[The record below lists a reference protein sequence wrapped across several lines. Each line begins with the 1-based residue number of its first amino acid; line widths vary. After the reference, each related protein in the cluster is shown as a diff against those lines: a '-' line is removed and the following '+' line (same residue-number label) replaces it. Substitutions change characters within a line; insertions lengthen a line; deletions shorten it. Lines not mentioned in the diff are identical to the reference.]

1 MSIPEWTFKLE
12 AAEFKRNYQPDLMI
26 SWLLNSPDAELMPDH
41 VRKARLLHYGWQT
54 PAEEPIATPV
64 RKAGRPR
71 KDATQ

>member
-41 VRKARLLHYGWQT
+41 VRKA
-54 PAEEPIATPV
+54 
-64 RKAGRPR
+64 GRPR
-71 KDATQ
+71 KDTTQ